1 MKQLKL
7 IITEEMNGQ
16 VLEKVI
22 KKYLGLS
29 KKQISQAKFRSG
41 GITING
47 NQVRTTYVCQLGEKL
62 RVCVDE
68 DREDTGKVVPGT
80 GALDILYEDEDV
92 IVLDKPG
99 GIPCHPGRGHYEDSL
114 GNRLAAYFVEKGEHT
129 LVRPVGRLDRD
140 TSGIMLYAKNQIA
153 AARLCLQKQDG
164 VFQKEYLALV
174 EGCFHTKTGQIKM
187 PIGKIPEEKMKMC
200 VNEKGKSAD
209 TQYEVL
215 ETFLIEGKFYS
226 LVGCRIATGRTHQI
240 RVHMAWM
247 GHPVV
252 GDVLYGHD
260 GEGQVNPFFT
270 GLGLHAERVSFQQPY
285 TGKKVVIENVPK
297 HWFLE
302 DIRKKGLTRQI

>member
-7 IITEEMNGQ
+7 TITEEMNGQ

-47 NQVRTTYVCQLGEKL
+47 NQVRTTYVCQLGEEL
-62 RVCVDE
+62 RICVDE
-68 DREDTGKVVPGT
+68 DREDTGKVVPGA

-92 IVLDKPG
+92 IVLNKPG
-99 GIPCHPGRGHYEDSL
+99 SIPCHPGRGHYGDSL
-114 GNRLAAYFVEKGEHT
+114 GNRLAAYFVEKGEQT
-129 LVRPVGRLDRD
+129 LVRPIGRLDRD
-140 TSGIMLYAKNQIA
+140 TSGIMVYAKNQIA
-153 AARLCLQKQDG
+153 AARLSLQKQDG
-164 VFQKEYLALV
+164 IFQKEYLAFV
-174 EGCFHTKTGQIKM
+174 EGYFHTKTGQIKK
-187 PIGKIPEEKMKMC
+187 PIGKIPEEKMRMC
-200 VNEKGKSAD
+200 VDEKGKPAD

-215 ETFLIEGKFYS
+215 ETFMIEGKLYS
-226 LVGCRIATGRTHQI
+226 LVRCQIATGRTHQI

-252 GDVLYGHD
+252 GDVLYGK
-260 GEGQVNPFFT
+260 EGAVQRNPFFT

-285 TGKKVVIENVPK
+285 TGKTIVLENRPK

-302 DIRKKGLTRQI
+302 DIKKKGLTRQI